1 MVNNC
6 ILVVDDE
13 IRMRKLIKDFLV
25 AKGYSILEAED
36 GEKALEAFEENKN
49 KINLVLLDVMMP
61 KLDGWSVLRQ
71 IRQESKV
78 PIIML
83 TARGEEQDE
92 LFGFELGVDEY
103 ISKPFSPKI
112 LVARVEAILKRT
124 APDSKEVKDYGGV
137 EIDKEGRTVKVDGKL
152 IELSLREYELL
163 TYLVENKDIALS
175 RDKILNNVWNYD
187 YYGDSRTID
196 SHIKKIRH
204 KLIIIFLILVNNFV
218 LGRFYLYSKR
228 QTLKSVY
235 RTVNDYYNNDKSENF
250 EEKLEQIAIQNN
262 FDILIRNNENV
273 NIYTSNKDF
282 YSTFGQ
288 MNEMTSRFNIGV
300 GELIEQSDNFVIKK
314 IKDSKNGITYILLSS
329 TLDNGYLLYIRIP
342 ISSIQ
347 ESVKISNNFLYLMAG
362 FAILIAAVIVSY
374 VSRKFTDPILEL
386 NDIAKKMSNLD
397 FSHKYRIK
405 DVDDEINNL
414 GRSINVMSDKLERTI
429 NQLRNSNIELE
440 KDIEEK
446 SKIDEMR
453 KSFISDVSHELK
465 TPIALIQGYS
475 EGLLEN
481 VNTDEESRKFYAE
494 VILDETNKMDKL
506 VKQLLELMKL
516 EYGKRQFNDKKFNI
530 VEVEKEV
537 VRKSKVMLEEKKVK
551 IEFNLSEE
559 INVFAD
565 DFYIEQVISNYIT
578 NAIKHVKEI
587 DGKKVISIVNEVNI
601 EKNKVRVKIFN
612 TGENIAEEHINRIWN
627 RFYKV
632 DESRNRTDGGTGI
645 GLSFVK
651 AIMNNYGN
659 RYGVTNKDDGVEFY
673 FDLDLIV

>member
-1 MVNNC
+1 MSKKQNPLKSVR
-6 ILVVDDE
+6 V
-13 IRMRKLIKDFLV
+13 KLF
-25 AKGYSILEAED
+25 
-36 GEKALEAFEENKN
+36 
-49 KINLVLLDVMMP
+49 M
-61 KLDGWSVLRQ
+61 
-71 IRQESKV
+71 
-78 PIIML
+78 
-83 TARGEEQDE
+83 T
-92 LFGFELGVDEY
+92 
-103 ISKPFSPKI
+103 
-112 LVARVEAILKRT
+112 
-124 APDSKEVKDYGGV
+124 
-137 EIDKEGRTVKVDGKL
+137 
-152 IELSLREYELL
+152 LSL
-163 TYLVENKDIALS
+163 V
-175 RDKILNNVWNYD
+175 IL
-187 YYGDSRTID
+187 
-196 SHIKKIRH
+196 
-204 KLIIIFLILVNNFV
+204 LIIIFLILVNNFV

-273 NIYTSNKDF
+273 NIYTF

-659 RYGVTNKDDGVEFY
+659 RYGVTNKEDGVEFY

>member
-1 MVNNC
+1 MSKKQNPLKSVR
-6 ILVVDDE
+6 V
-13 IRMRKLIKDFLV
+13 KLF
-25 AKGYSILEAED
+25 
-36 GEKALEAFEENKN
+36 
-49 KINLVLLDVMMP
+49 M
-61 KLDGWSVLRQ
+61 
-71 IRQESKV
+71 
-78 PIIML
+78 
-83 TARGEEQDE
+83 T
-92 LFGFELGVDEY
+92 
-103 ISKPFSPKI
+103 
-112 LVARVEAILKRT
+112 
-124 APDSKEVKDYGGV
+124 
-137 EIDKEGRTVKVDGKL
+137 
-152 IELSLREYELL
+152 LSL
-163 TYLVENKDIALS
+163 V
-175 RDKILNNVWNYD
+175 IL
-187 YYGDSRTID
+187 
-196 SHIKKIRH
+196 
-204 KLIIIFLILVNNFV
+204 LIIIFLILVNNFV

-300 GELIEQSDNFVIKK
+300 GELIEKSDNFVIKK

-362 FAILIAAVIVSY
+362 FAILIAAIIVSY

-659 RYGVTNKDDGVEFY
+659 RYGVTNQDDGVEFY

>member
-1 MVNNC
+1 MNKLKNAFKSVRIKLFLTVSLV
-6 ILVVDDE
+6 IL
-13 IRMRKLIKDFLV
+13 M
-25 AKGYSILEAED
+25 
-36 GEKALEAFEENKN
+36 
-49 KINLVLLDVMMP
+49 
-61 KLDGWSVLRQ
+61 
-71 IRQESKV
+71 
-78 PIIML
+78 II
-83 TARGEEQDE
+83 T
-92 LFGFELGVDEY
+92 
-103 ISKPFSPKI
+103 
-112 LVARVEAILKRT
+112 
-124 APDSKEVKDYGGV
+124 
-137 EIDKEGRTVKVDGKL
+137 
-152 IELSLREYELL
+152 
-163 TYLVENKDIALS
+163 
-175 RDKILNNVWNYD
+175 
-187 YYGDSRTID
+187 
-196 SHIKKIRH
+196 
-204 KLIIIFLILVNNFV
+204 FLILVNNFIF
-218 LGRFYLYSKR
+218 GQFYIYSK
-228 QTLKSVY
+228 TKALKSVY
-235 RTVNDYYNNDKSENF
+235 ETVNNYYSNSQDGDLEMIL
-250 EEKLEQIAIQNN
+250 EKIAIQNN

-659 RYGVTNKDDGVEFY
+659 RYGVTNKEDGVEFY